1 MNFINEQEKKLTKR
15 QIILFILIVGYYFLV
30 ILATTFGRSAEN
42 IFLRTIDFD
51 VLSQYQQA
59 WNQFSFNSFFHII
72 VNIGMLFPLGIL
84 LPLFSEVFLKTK
96 WMLISS
102 ITTSLF
108 IETLQ
113 FITLRGSAELDDLL
127 HNTIG
132 MMLGYCILNIV
143 LIFLKKKESHTQIVK
158 YLILPTAVSL
168 VTLGII
174 ISYQVKEFGNMP
186 FDSYGKTDMS
196 HVTIK
201 TSLELSNEGDKI
213 PIYDPKGKKVRDVEI
228 ISPKEAFQ
236 KLQQGDMYPMGPFG
250 AGEEFEGETLV
261 ITEYNLKHVTDT
273 KGFSQPAYIFRV
285 QLKDNDD
292 VVLMTPPISAR
303 K

>member
-1 MNFINEQEKKLTKR
+1 MNFINELEKKFTKR
-15 QIILFILIVGYYFLV
+15 QVILFISIIGYYSLL
-30 ILATTFGRSAEN
+30 IMATTFGRSAGN
-42 IFLRTIDFD
+42 IFVRTIDFD

-72 VNIGMLFPLGIL
+72 VNIGMLLPLGIL
-84 LPLFSEVFLKTK
+84 LPLFSEVFLKAK

-132 MMLGYCILNIV
+132 MMLGYCILNII
-143 LIFLKKKESHTQIVK
+143 LIFIKKKESHTQIVK
-158 YLILPTAVSL
+158 YLILPTAVSF
-168 VTLGII
+168 VALGII
-174 ISYQVKEFGNMP
+174 ITYQMKEFGNMP
-186 FDSYGKTDMS
+186 FDPYRKTDMS

-201 TSLELSNEGDKI
+201 TSLELSNEGKKM
-213 PIYDPKGKKVRDVEI
+213 PVYDSKGEIVRDVEI

-236 KLQQGDMYPMGPFG
+236 KLKQGDIYPMGTFE

-261 ITEYNLKHVTDT
+261 ITEYNLEHVTDT
-273 KGFSQPAYIFRV
+273 KGFSQPVYIFRV
-285 QLKDNDD
+285 QLKNHDI
-292 VVLMTPPISAR
+292 VITVSPISAR

>member
-1 MNFINEQEKKLTKR
+1 MNFINEQEKKFTKR
-15 QIILFILIVGYYFLV
+15 QVILLILIIGYYSLL
-30 ILATTFGRSAEN
+30 IIATTFGRPAEN
-42 IFLRTIDFD
+42 IFVRTIDFD

-72 VNIGMLFPLGIL
+72 VNISMLFPLGIL
-84 LPLFSEVFLKTK
+84 LPLFSEVFLKAK

-132 MMLGYCILNIV
+132 MMLGYCIVNIGR
-143 LIFLKKKESHTQIVK
+143 IFFEKKKSHTKIVK
-158 YLILPTAVSL
+158 YLILPTAVSF
-168 VTLGII
+168 VALGII
-174 ISYQVKEFGNMP
+174 ISYQMKEFGNMP
-186 FDSYGKTDMS
+186 FDPYGKMDMS

-201 TSLELSNEGDKI
+201 TSLELSKEGKKM
-213 PIYDPKGKKVRDVEI
+213 PVYDSEGQKVRDVEI

-236 KLQQGDMYPMGPFG
+236 KL
-250 AGEEFEGETLV
+250 
-261 ITEYNLKHVTDT
+261 K
-273 KGFSQPAYIFRV
+273 
-285 QLKDNDD
+285 
-292 VVLMTPPISAR
+292 
-303 K
+303 

>member
-1 MNFINEQEKKLTKR
+1 MKVFNEREKKFTK
-15 QIILFILIVGYYFLV
+15 QQVILFILIIGYYSLL
-30 ILATTFGRSAEN
+30 ILATTFGRPADN
-42 IFLRTIDFD
+42 VFARTIDFD
-51 VLSQYQQA
+51 VLSQYKQA

-84 LPLFSEVFLKTK
+84 LPLFSEVFLKAR
-96 WMLISS
+96 WMLLSS

-132 MMLGYCILNIV
+132 MMLGYCTVNIV
-143 LIFLKKKESHTQIVK
+143 LIFLKKVPDTSIVK
-158 YLILPTAVSL
+158 YLILPIAISFSV
-168 VTLGII
+168 LGII
-174 ISYQVKEFGNMP
+174 IAYQVKEFGNMP

-236 KLQQGDMYPMGPFG
+236 KLKQGDMYPMGPFG
-250 AGEEFEGETLV
+250 VGEEFEGETLV
-261 ITEYNLKHVTDT
+261 ITDYNLEHITDT
-273 KGFSQPAYIFRV
+273 KGFSQPAYIFHV
-285 QLKDNDD
+285 QLKDND

>member
-1 MNFINEQEKKLTKR
+1 MNFINELEKKFTKR
-15 QIILFILIVGYYFLV
+15 QVILFISIIGYYSLL
-30 ILATTFGRSAEN
+30 IMATTFGRSAGN
-42 IFLRTIDFD
+42 IFVRTIDFD

-84 LPLFSEVFLKTK
+84 LPLFSEVFLKAK

-132 MMLGYCILNIV
+132 MMLGYCILNII
-143 LIFLKKKESHTQIVK
+143 LIFIKKKESHTQIVK
-158 YLILPTAVSL
+158 YLILPTAVNF
-168 VTLGII
+168 VALGII
-174 ISYQVKEFGNMP
+174 ISYQMKEFGNMP
-186 FDSYGKTDMS
+186 FDPYRKTDMS

-201 TSLELSNEGDKI
+201 TSLELSNEGKKM
-213 PIYDPKGKKVRDVEI
+213 PIYDSKGERVRDVEI

-236 KLQQGDMYPMGPFG
+236 KLKQGDIYPMGTFE

-261 ITEYNLKHVTDT
+261 ITEYNLEHVTDT
-273 KGFSQPAYIFRV
+273 KGFSQPVYIFRV
-285 QLKDNDD
+285 QLKNHDI
-292 VVLMTPPISAR
+292 VITVPPISA
-303 K
+303 KK

>member
-1 MNFINEQEKKLTKR
+1 MNFIHKQEKKFAKR
-15 QIILFILIVGYYFLV
+15 QVILLILIIGYYSLL
-30 ILATTFGRSAEN
+30 IIATTFGRSAEN
-42 IFLRTIDFD
+42 IFVRTIDFD

-84 LPLFSEVFLKTK
+84 FPLLSAVFLKAK

-132 MMLGYCILNIV
+132 MMLGYCIVNIG
-143 LIFLKKKESHTQIVK
+143 LIFFEKKESHKKIVK
-158 YLILPTAVSL
+158 YLILPTAVSF
-168 VTLGII
+168 VALGII
-174 ISYQVKEFGNMP
+174 ISYQMKEFGNMP
-186 FDSYGKTDMS
+186 FDPYGKIDMS

-201 TSLELSNEGDKI
+201 TSLELSKEGKKM
-213 PIYDPKGKKVRDVEI
+213 PVYDSEGQKVRDVKI

-236 KLQQGDMYPMGPFG
+236 KLKQGDIYPMGPFG

-261 ITEYNLKHVTDT
+261 ITDCNLEYATDT
-273 KGFSQPAYIFRV
+273 KGFSQPVYIFRV
-285 QLKDNDD
+285 QLKDND
-292 VVLMTPPISAR
+292 VVLMTPPISA
-303 K
+303 KK

>member
-1 MNFINEQEKKLTKR
+1 MNFINELEKKFTKR
-15 QIILFILIVGYYFLV
+15 QVILFISIIGYYSLL
-30 ILATTFGRSAEN
+30 IMATTFGRSAGN
-42 IFLRTIDFD
+42 IFVRTIDFD

-72 VNIGMLFPLGIL
+72 VNIGMLLPLGIL
-84 LPLFSEVFLKTK
+84 LPLFSEVFLKAK

-132 MMLGYCILNIV
+132 MMLGYCILNII
-143 LIFLKKKESHTQIVK
+143 LIFIKKKESHTQIVK
-158 YLILPTAVSL
+158 YLILPTAVSF
-168 VTLGII
+168 VALGII
-174 ISYQVKEFGNMP
+174 ISYQMKEFGNMP
-186 FDSYGKTDMS
+186 FDPYRKTDMS

-201 TSLELSNEGDKI
+201 TSLELSNEGKKM
-213 PIYDPKGKKVRDVEI
+213 PVYDSKGEIVRDVEI

-236 KLQQGDMYPMGPFG
+236 KLKQGDIYPMGTFE

-261 ITEYNLKHVTDT
+261 ITEYNLEHVTDT
-273 KGFSQPAYIFRV
+273 KGFSQPVYIFRV
-285 QLKDNDD
+285 QLKNHDI
-292 VVLMTPPISAR
+292 VITVPPISAR
-303 K
+303 E

>member
-1 MNFINEQEKKLTKR
+1 MNFINEREKKFTKR
-15 QIILFILIVGYYFLV
+15 QAILLILIIGYYSLL
-30 ILATTFGRSAEN
+30 ILATTFGRPAEN
-42 IFLRTIDFD
+42 IFARTIDFD

-84 LPLFSEVFLKTK
+84 LPLFSEVFLKAK

-132 MMLGYCILNIV
+132 MMLGYCIVNIV
-143 LIFLKKKESHTQIVK
+143 LIFLKKKELHTQIVK
-158 YLILPTAVSL
+158 YLILPSAVSF
-168 VTLGII
+168 VALGII
-174 ISYQVKEFGNMP
+174 ISYQMKEFGNMP

-201 TSLELSNEGDKI
+201 TSLELSNEGKKM
-213 PIYDPKGKKVRDVEI
+213 PVYDSKGEKVRDVEI

-236 KLQQGDMYPMGPFG
+236 KLKQGDIYPMGPFG
-250 AGEEFEGETLV
+250 SGEDFEGETLV

-273 KGFSQPAYIFRV
+273 KGFSQPAYIFHV
-285 QLKDNDD
+285 QLKDND
-292 VVLMTPPISAR
+292 VVLKTPPISAR

>member
-1 MNFINEQEKKLTKR
+1 MNFINKREKKFTKR
-15 QIILFILIVGYYFLV
+15 QVILFILIIGYYSLLM
-30 ILATTFGRSAEN
+30 IATTFGRSAEN
-42 IFLRTIDFD
+42 IFVRTIDFD

-59 WNQFSFNSFFHII
+59 WNQFSFNSFFHIF

-84 LPLFSEVFLKTK
+84 LPLFNEVFLKVK

-132 MMLGYCILNIV
+132 MMLGYCIFNIV
-143 LIFLKKKESHTQIVK
+143 LILLKKKESHTYIVK
-158 YLILPTAVSL
+158 YLILPTAVSFFA
-168 VTLGII
+168 LGII
-174 ISYQVKEFGNMP
+174 ISYEMKEFGNMP
-186 FDSYGKTDMS
+186 FDPYRKTDMS

-201 TSLELSNEGDKI
+201 TSLELSDEGKKM
-213 PIYDPKGKKVRDVEI
+213 PVYDSKGEKVRDVEI

-236 KLQQGDMYPMGPFG
+236 KLKQGDIYPMGAFG
-250 AGEEFEGETLV
+250 VGEEFEGETLV
-261 ITEYNLKHVTDT
+261 ITEYNLERVTDT
-273 KGFSQPAYIFRV
+273 KGFSQPVYIFRV
-285 QLKDNDD
+285 QLKDHD
-292 VVLMTPPISAR
+292 VVLTSPPISAR

>member
-1 MNFINEQEKKLTKR
+1 MNFINELEKKFTKR
-15 QIILFILIVGYYFLV
+15 QVILFISIIGYCSLLIM
-30 ILATTFGRSAEN
+30 ATTFGRSAGN
-42 IFLRTIDFD
+42 IFVRTIDFD

-72 VNIGMLFPLGIL
+72 VNIGMLLPLGIL
-84 LPLFSEVFLKTK
+84 LPLFSEVFLKAK

-132 MMLGYCILNIV
+132 MMLGYCILNII
-143 LIFLKKKESHTQIVK
+143 LIFIKKKESHTQIVK
-158 YLILPTAVSL
+158 YLILPTAVSF
-168 VTLGII
+168 VALGII
-174 ISYQVKEFGNMP
+174 ISYQMKEFGNMP
-186 FDSYGKTDMS
+186 FDPYRKTDMS

-201 TSLELSNEGDKI
+201 TSLELSNEGKKM
-213 PIYDPKGKKVRDVEI
+213 PVYDSKGEIVRDVEI

-236 KLQQGDMYPMGPFG
+236 KLKQGDIYPMGTFE

-261 ITEYNLKHVTDT
+261 ITEYNLEHVTDT
-273 KGFSQPAYIFRV
+273 KGFSQPVYIFRV
-285 QLKDNDD
+285 QLKNHDI
-292 VVLMTPPISAR
+292 VITVPPISAR

>member
-1 MNFINEQEKKLTKR
+1 MNFINELEKKFTKR
-15 QIILFILIVGYYFLV
+15 QVILFISIIGYYSLL
-30 ILATTFGRSAEN
+30 IMATTFGRSAGN
-42 IFLRTIDFD
+42 IFVRTIDFD

-72 VNIGMLFPLGIL
+72 VNIGMLLPLGIL
-84 LPLFSEVFLKTK
+84 LPLFSEVFLKAK

-132 MMLGYCILNIV
+132 MMLGYCIVNII
-143 LIFLKKKESHTQIVK
+143 LIFIKKKESHTQIVK
-158 YLILPTAVSL
+158 YLILPTAVSF
-168 VTLGII
+168 VALGII
-174 ISYQVKEFGNMP
+174 ISYQMKEFGNMP
-186 FDSYGKTDMS
+186 FDPYRKTDMS

-201 TSLELSNEGDKI
+201 TSLELSNEGKKM
-213 PIYDPKGKKVRDVEI
+213 PVYDSKGEIVRDVEI

-236 KLQQGDMYPMGPFG
+236 KLKQGDIYPMGTFE

-261 ITEYNLKHVTDT
+261 ITEYNLEHVTDT
-273 KGFSQPAYIFRV
+273 KGFSQPVYIFRV
-285 QLKDNDD
+285 QLKNHDI
-292 VVLMTPPISAR
+292 VITVPPISAR

>member
-1 MNFINEQEKKLTKR
+1 MNFINELEKKFTKR
-15 QIILFILIVGYYFLV
+15 QVILFISIIGYYSLL
-30 ILATTFGRSAEN
+30 IMATTFGRSAGN
-42 IFLRTIDFD
+42 IFVRTIDFD

-72 VNIGMLFPLGIL
+72 VNIGMLLPLGIL
-84 LPLFSEVFLKTK
+84 LPLFSEVFLKAK

-113 FITLRGSAELDDLL
+113 FITLRGSAVLDDLL

-132 MMLGYCILNIV
+132 MMLGYCILNII
-143 LIFLKKKESHTQIVK
+143 LIFIKKKESHTKIVK
-158 YLILPTAVSL
+158 YLILPTAVSF
-168 VTLGII
+168 VALGII
-174 ISYQVKEFGNMP
+174 ISYQMKEFGNMP
-186 FDSYGKTDMS
+186 FDPYRKTDMS

-201 TSLELSNEGDKI
+201 TSLELSNEGKKM
-213 PIYDPKGKKVRDVEI
+213 PVYNSKGEIVRDVEI

-236 KLQQGDMYPMGPFG
+236 KLKQGDIYPMGTFE

-261 ITEYNLKHVTDT
+261 ITEYNLEHVTDT
-273 KGFSQPAYIFRV
+273 KGFSQPVYIFRV
-285 QLKDNDD
+285 QLKNHDI
-292 VVLMTPPISAR
+292 VITVPPISAR

>member
-1 MNFINEQEKKLTKR
+1 MNFINKQEKKFTKR
-15 QIILFILIVGYYFLV
+15 QVILLILIIGYYSLL
-30 ILATTFGRSAEN
+30 IIATTFGRSAEN
-42 IFLRTIDFD
+42 IFVRTIDFD

-84 LPLFSEVFLKTK
+84 FPLLSEVFLKAK

-132 MMLGYCILNIV
+132 MMLGYCIVNIG
-143 LIFLKKKESHTQIVK
+143 LIFFGKKESHKKIVK
-158 YLILPTAVSL
+158 YLMLPTAVSF
-168 VTLGII
+168 VALGII
-174 ISYQVKEFGNMP
+174 ISYQMKVFGNMP
-186 FDSYGKTDMS
+186 FDPYGKTDMS
-196 HVTIK
+196 HITIR
-201 TSLELSNEGDKI
+201 TSLELSKEGKKM
-213 PIYDPKGKKVRDVEI
+213 PVYDSEGQKVRDVEI

-236 KLQQGDMYPMGPFG
+236 KLKQGDIYPMGPFG

-261 ITEYNLKHVTDT
+261 ITECNLEYANDT
-273 KGFSQPAYIFRV
+273 KGFSQPVYIFRV
-285 QLKDNDD
+285 QLKDND
-292 VVLMTPPISAR
+292 VVLMTPPISA
-303 K
+303 KK

>member
-1 MNFINEQEKKLTKR
+1 MKFINEQEKKLTKK
-15 QIILFILIVGYYFLV
+15 QIILLILIIGYYSLV

-42 IFLRTIDFD
+42 IFVRTIDFD

-113 FITLRGSAELDDLL
+113 FITLRGSAELDDLF

-158 YLILPTAVSL
+158 YLILPTVVSF

-174 ISYQVKEFGNMP
+174 ISYQMKEFGNMP
-186 FDSYGKTDMS
+186 FDPYGKTDMS

-201 TSLELSNEGDKI
+201 TSLELSKEGKKI
-213 PIYDPKGKKVRDVEI
+213 PVYDSKGQKVRDVET

-236 KLQQGDMYPMGPFG
+236 KLKQGDIYPMGPFG

-261 ITEYNLKHVTDT
+261 ITEYNLEHATDT
-273 KGFSQPAYIFRV
+273 KGFSQPVYIFRV
-285 QLKDNDD
+285 HLKDND
-292 VVLMTPPISAR
+292 VVLTAPPISAR

>member
-1 MNFINEQEKKLTKR
+1 MNFINELEKKFTKR
-15 QIILFILIVGYYFLV
+15 QVILFISIIGYYSLL
-30 ILATTFGRSAEN
+30 IMATTFGRSAGN
-42 IFLRTIDFD
+42 IFVRTIDFD

-59 WNQFSFNSFFHII
+59 WNQFSFNSFFHIF
-72 VNIGMLFPLGIL
+72 VNIGMLLPLGIL
-84 LPLFSEVFLKTK
+84 LPLFSEVFLKAK

-132 MMLGYCILNIV
+132 MMLGYCILNII
-143 LIFLKKKESHTQIVK
+143 LIFIKKKESHTQIVK
-158 YLILPTAVSL
+158 YLILPTAVSF
-168 VTLGII
+168 VALGII
-174 ISYQVKEFGNMP
+174 ISYQMKEFGNMP
-186 FDSYGKTDMS
+186 FDPYRKTDMS

-201 TSLELSNEGDKI
+201 TSLELSNEGKKM
-213 PIYDPKGKKVRDVEI
+213 PVYDSKGEIVRDVEI

-236 KLQQGDMYPMGPFG
+236 KLKQGDIYPMGTFE

-261 ITEYNLKHVTDT
+261 ITEYNLEHVTDT
-273 KGFSQPAYIFRV
+273 KGFSQPVYIFRV
-285 QLKDNDD
+285 QLKNHDI
-292 VVLMTPPISAR
+292 VITVPPISAR

>member
-1 MNFINEQEKKLTKR
+1 MNFINKREKKFTKR
-15 QIILFILIVGYYFLV
+15 QVILFILIIGYYSLLM
-30 ILATTFGRSAEN
+30 IATTFGRSAEN
-42 IFLRTIDFD
+42 IFVRTIDFD

-59 WNQFSFNSFFHII
+59 WNQFSFNSFFHIF

-84 LPLFSEVFLKTK
+84 LPLFNEVFLKVK

-132 MMLGYCILNIV
+132 MMLGYCIFNIV
-143 LIFLKKKESHTQIVK
+143 LILLKKKESHTYIVK
-158 YLILPTAVSL
+158 YLILPTAVSFFA
-168 VTLGII
+168 LGII
-174 ISYQVKEFGNMP
+174 ISYEMKEFGNMP
-186 FDSYGKTDMS
+186 FDPYRKTDMS

-201 TSLELSNEGDKI
+201 TSLELSDEGKKM
-213 PIYDPKGKKVRDVEI
+213 PVYDSKGEKVRDVEI

-236 KLQQGDMYPMGPFG
+236 KLKQGDIYPMGAFR

-261 ITEYNLKHVTDT
+261 ITEYNLERVTDT
-273 KGFSQPAYIFRV
+273 KGFSQPVYIFRV
-285 QLKDNDD
+285 QLKDHD
-292 VVLMTPPISAR
+292 VVLTSPPISAR
-303 K
+303 E